1 MTIPT
6 SKILVLVF
14 CLFGMI
20 SMVAAQNVAVKAGKL
35 HTSDGPAIENGVVLI
50 RDGKIQA
57 VGKASE
63 LAIPDGYTV
72 HEAAV
77 ATPGFIDA
85 HTVVGLAGIYN
96 QNHDQDQLEKS
107 DPIQPEL
114 RAIDAYNARE
124 ELVGY
129 LRTFGITTVNTGHGP
144 GALISGQTMIAKTV
158 GETVDEALVN
168 PMAMVAM
175 TVGSSVAQNFKK
187 PGTRAK
193 GIAMLRQA
201 FVEANIYREKM
212 ESEDASKRPSRDIS
226 KEVLVSV
233 LNREVPALITAQS
246 ARDIITAIR
255 LSEEFNFDLII
266 DGGAEAY
273 SVIDEIKAAGVPV
286 IIHPTMVR
294 NYGDTKHATY
304 ETAARL
310 AEAGIPIAFQS
321 GFESYVPKTR
331 VVTFEAALAVA
342 NGLDYQKAM
351 EALTID
357 AAKLLGIDNRVG
369 SIKAGKDAD
378 IVLYDGDPFEYT
390 SHVVKVFIDGQLV
403 SDKVR

>member
-1 MTIPT
+1 MNALLHKT
-6 SKILVLVF
+6 LVF
-14 CLFGMI
+14 ALCLSGAI
-20 SMVAAQNVAVKAGKL
+20 STAVAQKIAVKADKL
-35 HTSDGPAIENGVVLI
+35 HTSEGPAIENGVVLI

-57 VGKASE
+57 VGKASD
-63 LAIPDGYTV
+63 LAIPDGYVV
-72 HEAAV
+72 HEAKV

-96 QNHDQDQLEKS
+96 QDHDQDQLEKS

-144 GALISGQTMIAKTV
+144 GALISGQTMIAKTA
-158 GETVDEALVN
+158 GETVDEGLIN

-175 TVGSSVAQNFKK
+175 TVGSSVAKNYKK

-212 ESEDASKRPSRDIS
+212 ESEDASKRPARELS
-226 KEVLVSV
+226 KEVLVKV
-233 LNREVPALITAQS
+233 LNREVPALVTAQS

-266 DGGAEAY
+266 DGGAESY

-342 NGLDYQKAM
+342 NGLDYEKAL
-351 EALTID
+351 EALTIN
-357 AAKLLGIDNRVG
+357 AAKLLKIDRRLG
-369 SIKAGKDAD
+369 SLKVGKDAD

-390 SHVVKVFIDGQLV
+390 SHVVKVFIDGKLV